1 MSIQTLYLD
10 AVIAAF
16 GLFAIVLLGASLWTK
31 AGDRKS
37 QKP

>member
-31 AGDRKS
+31 AAERK
-37 QKP
+37 PHNP